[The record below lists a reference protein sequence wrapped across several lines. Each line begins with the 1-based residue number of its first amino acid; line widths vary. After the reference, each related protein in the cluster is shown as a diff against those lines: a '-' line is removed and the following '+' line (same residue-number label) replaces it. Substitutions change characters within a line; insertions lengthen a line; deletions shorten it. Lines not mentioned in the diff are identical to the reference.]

1 MTLYEYIHEYDFYD
15 DLMEACASLEREYV
29 VARFDLDQARRSAE
43 RKVMFENADYVAIM
57 EASEDNFFARIGK
70 AIEKVI
76 TAIGTFVKTI
86 LDRLLGKG
94 NVNKKKDEDVL
105 AQVRANMGKNPNFDA
120 EIVEGIKEGKFTLH
134 DVAQFADDYKKVMEL
149 IEHQKEDAPT
159 VKNKVKKFCD
169 KVQNSTALKIT
180 GTITAVLGAITLV
193 GTSIIKVADL
203 IGDSKNIG
211 YKMMSH
217 NDQIAHDTRLKN
229 RVAHESVMTENS
241 DNSAKIAKELRRSN
255 KYAKA
260 EYKLH
265 KAEINLER
273 KQQRQDSSKNAAELK
288 EWREFET
295 NMVSCYSTMV
305 STMSRACMMSTKE
318 YRDAVEFMKR
328 VLRKHGFTGNEFT
341 NPQEEKDGKVEA

>member
-94 NVNKKKDEDVL
+94 NANKKKDEDVL

-229 RVAHESVMTENS
+229 RVAHESADSTLKNTAS
-241 DNSAKIAKELRRSN
+241 DASEYISA
-255 KYAKA
+255 
-260 EYKLH
+260 
-265 KAEINLER
+265 
-273 KQQRQDSSKNAAELK
+273 
-288 EWREFET
+288 
-295 NMVSCYSTMV
+295 YSTMV
-305 STMSRACMMSTKE
+305 STTSHACLMSTKE
-318 YRDAVEFMKR
+318 YRECINRLESLLK
-328 VLRKHGFTGNEFT
+328 KHGFIGGTSNK
-341 NPQEEKDGKVEA
+341 KDGKVEV